1 MATPFDSVIT
11 GLDRTEVI
19 SDPFVREAYFG
30 SPDTPGIISQA
41 IEAANRAY
49 GAPAILRE
57 TADLDPIQTR
67 AIQSALSGIGSFQPF
82 LDTNLQNLQQAIGRS
97 TRAEDIAQ
105 PYFAGEQALVREATD
120 IARRAAG
127 MGYDPRFARQFYNP
141 FEQRVVQQTIDDVF
155 KAGEL
160 QDIDARARDIQR
172 GGESAFGSRAR
183 LSAEERRRALGRGLG
198 EALSDIRRQGF
209 TEAQRLGLD
218 EFGRRVRG
226 LEGLAGNLSGF
237 ATQLGGI
244 GGRRAGLS
252 RNIGADIAQY
262 GGNIGRLG
270 ADLQRLGQ
278 SERAELQGL
287 GALRRGIADQR
298 LQRAYDQQRE
308 TRFAPTSAASYVQGF
323 LPTYQSGQTNVSTTY
338 GRAPD
343 PTVQALS
350 TALSTFANFADI
362 QRKSNINNQ
371 PTDNQPTNNQP
382 TGQQAYYNPQNFGG
396 LQPAVFNQ
404 VTPFNQASP
413 FNSPNPANPF
423 NQYNP
428 YAGPNQGRF
437 IT

>member
-11 GLDRTEVI
+11 KADRTEVI

-41 IEAANRAY
+41 IQAANRAY

-57 TADLDPIQTR
+57 TADLDPIEER
-67 AIQSALSGIGSFQPF
+67 VIQSALSGLGSFQPF
-82 LDTNLQNLQQAIGRS
+82 LDVNLQNLQRAIGRS
-97 TRAEDIAQ
+97 VRAEDIAQ
-105 PYFAGEQALVREATD
+105 PYFAGEQALLGEATD
-120 IARRAAG
+120 IARQAAG
-127 MGYDPRFARQFYNP
+127 MGYDPRFATQFYNP
-141 FEQRVVQQTIDDVF
+141 FEQRVVQQTIDDIF

-160 QDIDARARDIQR
+160 ADIDARTRDIQR

-183 LSAEERRRALGRGLG
+183 LSAAERRRALGRGLG
-198 EALSDIRRQGF
+198 EALSDIRSRGF
-209 TEAQRLGLD
+209 TEAQRLGVD

-262 GGNIGRLG
+262 GGDIGRLG
-270 ADLQRLGQ
+270 EDIQRLGQ

-298 LQRAYDQQRE
+298 LQRAFDQQTA
-308 TRFAPTSAASYVQGF
+308 TRFAPTSAASYVQSF
-323 LPTYQSGQTNVSTTY
+323 LPTYQSGQTNVTTAY

-371 PTDNQPTNNQP
+371 PTNNQP
-382 TGQQAYYNPQNFGG
+382 TEQQAYYNPQNFGG

-404 VTPFNQASP
+404 GMSFNQASP
-413 FNSPNPANPF
+413 FNSPNPF

>member
-11 GLDRTEVI
+11 KADRTEVI

-41 IEAANRAY
+41 IQAANRAY

-57 TADLDPIQTR
+57 TADLDPVEER
-67 AIQSALSGIGSFQPF
+67 AIQSALSGLGSFQPF
-82 LDTNLQNLQQAIGRS
+82 LDVNLQNLQRAIGRS
-97 TRAEDIAQ
+97 IRAEDIAQ
-105 PYFAGEQALVREATD
+105 PYFAGEQALVGEATD
-120 IARRAAG
+120 IARQAAG
-127 MGYDPRFARQFYNP
+127 LGYDPRFATQFYNP
-141 FEQRVVQQTIDDVF
+141 FEQRVVQQTIDDIF

-160 QDIDARARDIQR
+160 ADIDARTRDIQR

-183 LSAEERRRALGRGLG
+183 LSAAERRRALGRGLG
-198 EALSDIRRQGF
+198 EALSDIRSRGF
-209 TEAQRLGLD
+209 TEAQRLGVD

-262 GGNIGRLG
+262 GGDIGRLG
-270 ADLQRLGQ
+270 EDIQRLGQ

-298 LQRAYDQQRE
+298 LQRAFEQQTA
-308 TRFAPTSAASYVQGF
+308 TRFAPTSAASYVQSF
-323 LPTYQSGQTNVSTTY
+323 LPTYQSGQTNVTTAY

-350 TALSTFANFADI
+350 TALSTFANFADV

-371 PTDNQPTNNQP
+371 LTDNQPTNNQP

-404 VTPFNQASP
+404 GMSFNQASP
-413 FNSPNPANPF
+413 FNSPNPF

>member
-11 GLDRTEVI
+11 KADRTEVI

-41 IEAANRAY
+41 IQAANRAY

-57 TADLDPIQTR
+57 TADLDPIEER
-67 AIQSALSGIGSFQPF
+67 VIQSALSGLGSFQPF
-82 LDTNLQNLQQAIGRS
+82 LDVNLQNLQRAIGRS
-97 TRAEDIAQ
+97 VRAEDIAQ
-105 PYFAGEQALVREATD
+105 PYFAGEQALLGEATD
-120 IARRAAG
+120 IARQAAG
-127 MGYDPRFARQFYNP
+127 MGYDPRFATQFYNP
-141 FEQRVVQQTIDDVF
+141 FEQRVVQQTIDDIF

-160 QDIDARARDIQR
+160 ADIDARTRDIQR

-183 LSAEERRRALGRGLG
+183 LSAAERRRALGRGLG
-198 EALSDIRRQGF
+198 EALSDIRSRGF
-209 TEAQRLGLD
+209 TEAQRLGVD

-262 GGNIGRLG
+262 GGDIGRLG
-270 ADLQRLGQ
+270 EDIQRLGQ

-298 LQRAYDQQRE
+298 LQRAFDQQTA
-308 TRFAPTSAASYVQGF
+308 TRFAPTSAASYVQSF
-323 LPTYQSGQTNVSTTY
+323 LPTYQSGQTNVETTY

-371 PTDNQPTNNQP
+371 PTNNQP
-382 TGQQAYYNPQNFGG
+382 TEQQAYYNPQNFGG

-404 VTPFNQASP
+404 GMSFNQASP
-413 FNSPNPANPF
+413 FNSPNPF

>member
-11 GLDRTEVI
+11 KADRTEVI

-41 IEAANRAY
+41 IQAANRAY

-57 TADLDPIQTR
+57 TADLDPVEER
-67 AIQSALSGIGSFQPF
+67 AIQSALSGLGSFQPF
-82 LDTNLQNLQQAIGRS
+82 LDVNLQNLQRAIGRS
-97 TRAEDIAQ
+97 IRAEDIAQ
-105 PYFAGEQALVREATD
+105 PYFAGEQALVGEATD
-120 IARRAAG
+120 IARQAAG
-127 MGYDPRFARQFYNP
+127 LGYDPRFATQFYNP
-141 FEQRVVQQTIDDVF
+141 FEQRVVQQTIDDIF

-160 QDIDARARDIQR
+160 ADIDARTRDIQR

-183 LSAEERRRALGRGLG
+183 LSAAERRRALGRGLG
-198 EALSDIRRQGF
+198 EALSNIRSRGF
-209 TEAQRLGLD
+209 TEAQRLGVD

-262 GGNIGRLG
+262 GGDIGRLG
-270 ADLQRLGQ
+270 EDIQRLGQ

-298 LQRAYDQQRE
+298 LQRAFEQQTA
-308 TRFAPTSAASYVQGF
+308 TRFAPTSAASYVQSF
-323 LPTYQSGQTNVSTTY
+323 LPTYQSGQTNVTTAY

-350 TALSTFANFADI
+350 TALSTFANFADV

-371 PTDNQPTNNQP
+371 LTDNQPTNNQP

-404 VTPFNQASP
+404 GMSFNQASP
-413 FNSPNPANPF
+413 FNSPNPF